1 MAEERD
7 DSQRT
12 EEPTQRRLDDAHK
25 KGDVVK
31 STELSTFILLSGA
44 TLAILV
50 AGTGAVRAFLS
61 HFLVFLERPEQ
72 LALDSGGAAQ
82 LFNRAVWGLFAVAGP
97 AVGLMMLAAVAGHLL
112 QHRPG
117 FSTERIKPDLS
128 KLSPMKG
135 LKRLFGMD
143 GVVNLLKGM
152 LKISAVTTACFLTL
166 WPERDRIAG
175 SLSMEPAATLGLM
188 LALTMKLMMVSLV
201 VIAAIAAV
209 DFLYQRQRFMARHR
223 MSRQELKD
231 EVKQSEGDPQIKG
244 RIRQLRMERSR
255 RRMMAAVPQ
264 ATVVIMNPT
273 HYAVALKYESG
284 KMGAPVCVAKG
295 VDRIALR
302 IREIAEEH
310 DVPVVEN
317 PPLARALYA
326 SVELEGQ
333 IPAEHYKAVAG
344 VIGYVMR
351 IANERKF
358 WRN

>member
-1 MAEERD
+1 MADDRD
-7 DSQRT
+7 DAQRT

-31 STELSTFILLSGA
+31 SPELSTFILLSGS

-50 AGTGAVRAFLS
+50 AGTGAVRAFLT
-61 HFLVFLERPEQ
+61 HFLVFLERPEEIV
-72 LALDSGGAAQ
+72 LDSGGAAQ
-82 LFNRAVWGLFAVAGP
+82 ILNRAVWGLFAVAGP
-97 AVGLMMLAAVAGHLL
+97 AIGLMMLAAAAAHLL

-135 LKRLFGMD
+135 LKRIFGLD

-152 LKISAVTTACFLTL
+152 VKISAVGLACFSTL
-166 WPERDRIAG
+166 WPERDRIA
-175 SLSMEPAATLGLM
+175 SALEMEPSAILGLM
-188 LALTMKLMMVSLV
+188 LALTMKLMLAALV
-201 VIAAIAAV
+201 VIAVIAAA
-209 DFLYQRQRFMARHR
+209 DFFYQRQRFLSRHR

-244 RIRQLRMERSR
+244 RIRQLRQERSR
-255 RRMMAAVPQ
+255 KRMMAAIPE

-326 SVELEGQ
+326 SVELEAE
-333 IPAEHYKAVAG
+333 IPPEHYKAVAG
-344 VIGYVMR
+344 VVGYVMR
-351 IANERKF
+351 LANERKF
-358 WRN
+358 WRD